1 MGAALMETCLQIARQ
16 GGYATVWLSSWK
28 INDRANAFYRKWQ
41 FREVGEK
48 TFVVG
53 GDVQEDFVMACSL
66 KE

>member
-1 MGAALMETCLQIARQ
+1 METCLKIARRT
-16 GGYATVWLSSWK
+16 GYATIWLSSWK

-53 GDVQEDFVMACSL
+53 SDVQDDYILARSL
-66 KE
+66 EE